1 MAASTTLNP
10 LEEGSPGQGCVLPYA
25 MPRRTVVGL
34 ALLALAPPALAQAP
48 SAEWRTVETKHFRVH
63 YTAPAQEW
71 ALRVASRLEAIRER
85 VAAEVGYAPPEVTDV
100 LVTDPVAQPNGMA
113 LPLLSGPRMVLW
125 TTPPG
130 PASGIGTY
138 ADWTELLALHED
150 THLVHLLR
158 PSRNPIQLFG
168 ERLLPV
174 GPIAL
179 RAPRWVHEGYATLVE
194 GALTGSGRP
203 NSDFRA
209 AILRQRARAGRLP
222 DYAQLASDSQ
232 SWLGMSMAYLAGSAY
247 LEWLVERSGPDSLR
261 KLWARMTAR
270 SDRGFEA
277 AFEGVFGEGPAKLYD
292 RFTAELTWRAVE
304 AERRLAP
311 VEREGELW
319 QELSWSTGEPAVS
332 PDGTRL
338 AIILRARRRPSR
350 LVVWSTAPDA
360 EAERKRQERIE
371 KALARDPED
380 VAPVRSKPLPRKP
393 LFELSARNG
402 AEPFGPRWM
411 PDGKGILYGRF
422 EPDGAGFLHPD
433 LFLWTPAEGRV
444 VRITRLADV
453 READP
458 APGGG
463 WAVGVRS
470 RNGLSQLVRVN
481 LATGAVSEVTPPS
494 VDAVCAMPRVSPD
507 GRRVAYVTRRA
518 DGWKLVVREL
528 ASGRELELPSAP
540 RASVAYPAWSADG
553 ALVFASVGEG
563 GFIDVVA
570 FPSDGAGAPR
580 AVTRT
585 IGAALAP
592 APNGSE
598 VYFLGLQADGLDL
611 RTIALGE
618 PPAPSPPAAHSVE
631 LAPAVTPRTRPAPA
645 PLGVAP
651 VAPGAPYGFGRQ
663 ELAPLMGGTVAPSSH
678 AVELGV
684 RVGDVV
690 GRLDTLA
697 IGALADAAGPRG
709 GTLAGAW
716 RGWPVALSL
725 QLFGAQ
731 ESPSQQGVTVPG
743 LGERLDARRSGAELA
758 ASWEKRWLAGR
769 FEVRTGGYLGRL
781 EPEGQASET
790 QSLGFV
796 RAALDASPSRGVW
809 RFPASVQA
817 RFDAGRTG
825 SDAWRRVQCTVG
837 VGALLRSTGVAL
849 AWQRGSVRD
858 AVSDFDRLQLGG
870 VPSSILPD
878 AVLAGRIL
886 VPALP
891 AGTRIGDDHEGQ
903 KATLLLGGLPLFYE
917 RHRLWD
923 EGGAKGDWLG
933 LTGLEW
939 DLTGDPV
946 PLVRIPGV
954 HVTVGVA
961 RILSEPFKNR
971 TQAWLGVSFRP

>member
-1 MAASTTLNP
+1 MIHRIVGAA
-10 LEEGSPGQGCVLPYA
+10 A
-25 MPRRTVVGL
+25 
-34 ALLALAPPALAQAP
+34 ALALASLALAQAP

-71 ALRVASRLEAIRER
+71 ALRVASRLEANRER
-85 VAAEVGYAPPEVTDV
+85 VVAEVGYAPPEVTDV

-125 TTPPG
+125 ATPPG

-158 PSRNPIQLFG
+158 PSRNPVQLFA
-168 ERLLPV
+168 EHLLPL

-194 GALTGSGRP
+194 GTLTASGRP
-203 NSDFRA
+203 NSDLRA

-277 AFEGVFGEGPAKLYD
+277 AFEGVFGEGPAKLYQ

-319 QELSWSTGEPAVS
+319 QDLSWSTGEPALS
-332 PDGTRL
+332 PDGARL
-338 AIILRARRRPSR
+338 AIVLRARRKPSR
-350 LVVWSTAPDA
+350 LVVWSTGPDSDA
-360 EAERKRQERIE
+360 EKKWQEHLE
-371 KALARDPED
+371 KALAKDPED

-393 LFELSARNG
+393 LFELPTRDG

-411 PDGKGILYGRF
+411 PDGKGILYACF

-433 LFLWTPAEGRV
+433 LFLWTPSEGRV
-444 VRITRLADV
+444 ARITRLADV

-458 APGGG
+458 GPGGR

-470 RNGLSQLVRVN
+470 RNGFSQLVRVD
-481 LATGAVSEVTPPS
+481 LTSGSVSEITPPS
-494 VDAVCAMPRVSPD
+494 VEAVCAMPRVSPD
-507 GRRVAYVTRRA
+507 GHRVVYLRHHEG
-518 DGWKLVVREL
+518 GWMLLVREL
-528 ASGRELELPSAP
+528 ASGREVDLRSAA
-540 RASVAYPAWSADG
+540 RATVAYPAWSADG
-553 ALVFASVGEG
+553 TFVFASVGEG
-563 GFIDVVA
+563 GFIDVMA
-570 FPSDGAGAPR
+570 FAADGTGAPR

-592 APNGSE
+592 APTPNGSG
-598 VYFLGLQADGLDL
+598 VYFLGLQAGGLDL

-618 PPAPSPPAAHSVE
+618 PPAPSPPAARSAE
-631 LAPAVTPRTRPAPA
+631 LAPAVPPRTPPLPAPRA
-645 PLGVAP
+645 VAP
-651 VAPGAPYGFGRQ
+651 VAPGRPYGFGRQ
-663 ELAPLMGGTVAPSSH
+663 EFAPLMGGSVAPSSH

-684 RVGDVV
+684 RAGDVV
-690 GRLDTLA
+690 GRLDALA
-697 IGALADAAGPRG
+697 VGTIADAAGPRG
-709 GTLAGAW
+709 GVLAGAW
-716 RGWPVALSL
+716 RGWPVVLSL
-725 QLFGAQ
+725 RLFGA
-731 ESPSQQGVTVPG
+731 EERPSQQPVTVPG
-743 LGERLDARRSGAELA
+743 LGGRLDARRVGSELA
-758 ASWEKRWLAGR
+758 GTWGRRWLAGGI
-769 FEVRTGGYLGRL
+769 EVGAGAYLGRL
-781 EPEGQASET
+781 EPQA
-790 QSLGFV
+790 QAGRDQRVGFV
-796 RAALDASPSRGVW
+796 RAALDGAPSRGVW
-809 RFPASVQA
+809 LFPASVQA
-817 RFDAGRTG
+817 RLDAGRTG
-825 SDAWRRVQCTVG
+825 GDAWRRMQGEVRL
-837 VGALLRSTGVAL
+837 GALLRSTGVAV

-858 AVSDFDRLQLGG
+858 AVSDLDRLQLGS

-891 AGTRIGDDHEGQ
+891 SGTRIGDDHEGQ

-923 EGGAKGDWLG
+923 EGGAKGDWLA

-939 DLTGDPV
+939 DLTGDPI
-946 PLVRIPGV
+946 PLVRIPGFR
-954 HVTVGVA
+954 VTVGVA
-961 RILSEPFKNR
+961 RILSEPFRDR
-971 TQAWLGVSFRP
+971 TRAWLGVSFRP